1 MGENAFSLTSLFS
14 GMIDLETRWGN
25 RFTPTGGTA
34 ARRIQ
39 PSSFPEGK
47 PTLFTVGSIHNKAF
61 RMDGLA
67 NMLKMIKDFPFFNP
81 E

>member
-1 MGENAFSLTSLFS
+1 
-14 GMIDLETRWGN
+14 MIDLETRWGS
-25 RFTPTGGTA
+25 RLTLTDGTA

-47 PTLFTVGSIHNKAF
+47 PTLLTVGSTHDKAF
-61 RMDGLA
+61 RVDGLA